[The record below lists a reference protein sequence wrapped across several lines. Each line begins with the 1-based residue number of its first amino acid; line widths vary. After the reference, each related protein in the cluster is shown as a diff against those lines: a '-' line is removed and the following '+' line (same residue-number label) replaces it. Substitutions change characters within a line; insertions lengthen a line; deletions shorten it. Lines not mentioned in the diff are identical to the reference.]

1 MALTSQQKIA
11 LRDWLQANIYKAV
24 HTVTYHVGVK
34 ETIQV
39 ADPIDGSS
47 IDKQVPVMVQ
57 DSRFE
62 DVYDEDGNVTGQ
74 TEVFFM
80 RRDYTEATMDMI
92 DLAEVVT
99 RVRMKAEKQGFED
112 VTDEQ
117 VEDLLKEYKDT
128 IKSWIPGVSWGG
140 ANKLGRKAALV
151 EDPDA

>member
-1 MALTSQQKIA
+1 
-11 LRDWLQANIYKAV
+11 
-24 HTVTYHVGVK
+24 
-34 ETIQV
+34 
-39 ADPIDGSS
+39 
-47 IDKQVPVMVQ
+47 
-57 DSRFE
+57 
-62 DVYDEDGNVTGQ
+62 
-74 TEVFFM
+74 
-80 RRDYTEATMDMI
+80 MDMI